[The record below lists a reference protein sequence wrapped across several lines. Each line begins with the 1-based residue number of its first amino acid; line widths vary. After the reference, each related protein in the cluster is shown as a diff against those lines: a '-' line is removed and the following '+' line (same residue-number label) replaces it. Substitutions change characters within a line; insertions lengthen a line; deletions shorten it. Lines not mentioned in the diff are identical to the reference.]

1 MTGAIFDLDG
11 TLFDSMWVWHR
22 VDEQFLE
29 RHGLPRE
36 DDYLKSLGPM
46 GFHRAAEYTKAY
58 FNMSCSAED
67 IVNEWFLQAK
77 EMYDREVQIK
87 DGVKEYLEKLRRDGV
102 KLGIATSNHRDLF
115 AGTLKRC
122 GIDGLFDAVATTSEV
137 ARGKEFPDVYLLAA
151 ERLGTIPAETAVFE
165 DIPQGLSGA
174 KAGGFITFA
183 VEDPFS
189 EKERET
195 LRSLAD
201 RYITSFRELL

>member
-1 MTGAIFDLDG
+1 MRGAIFDLDG

-22 VDEQFLE
+22 VDERFLE
-29 RHGLPRE
+29 RHDLPRE

-58 FNMSCSAED
+58 FDMPCSAEE
-67 IVNEWFLQAK
+67 ILNEWFLQAK
-77 EMYDREVQIK
+77 DLYDNEVLLK
-87 DGVKEYLEKLRRDGV
+87 DGAKEYLEKLRREGV
-102 KLGIATSNHRDLF
+102 RLGIATSNHRDLF
-115 AGTLKRC
+115 TGTLRRC
-122 GIDGLFDAVATTSEV
+122 GVLDLFDAVATTSEV

-151 ERLGTIPAETAVFE
+151 ERLGTSPEETVVFE

-174 KAGGFITFA
+174 KAGGFFTVA

-195 LRSLAD
+195 LLALAD
-201 RYITSFRELL
+201 RYIGSFRELL